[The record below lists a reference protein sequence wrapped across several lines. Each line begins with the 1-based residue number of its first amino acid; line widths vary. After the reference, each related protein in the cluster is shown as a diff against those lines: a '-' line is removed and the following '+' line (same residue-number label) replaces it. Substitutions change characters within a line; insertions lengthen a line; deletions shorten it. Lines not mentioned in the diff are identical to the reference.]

1 MEKTISPME
10 LSTLL
15 CKSKDSCVNLSPAEF
30 RVLTYLLACA
40 NIKDGE
46 GYKCWPSTETI
57 SEHTGIHTKTI
68 EKVRK
73 SLVDNGWMQYKPG
86 KGKGNC
92 NTYYVNGFKIVEC
105 YMASGNTRPKG
116 SIASSVK
123 LEPKEARERN
133 TSGLK
138 QGKDSPKPP
147 EEKTPP
153 APVKEVE
160 SAPTTNPD
168 GSPKYHRNGER
179 RYTWDDAMPIPK
191 QSISY
196 DDSLECPF

>member
-15 CKSKDSCVNLSPAEF
+15 SKSKDSCINLSLAEF

-57 SEHTGIHTKTI
+57 SEHTGIHIKTI

-92 NTYYVNGFKIVEC
+92 NTYYINGFKIVEC
-105 YMASGNTRPKG
+105 FMQSGNPRPKG
-116 SIASSVK
+116 AIAASVK
-123 LEPKEARERN
+123 IELKEPRERN
-133 TSGLK
+133 TNGLK
-138 QGKDSPKPP
+138 RGKTTPKPS
-147 EEKTPP
+147 EQKTSP
-153 APVKEVE
+153 APDYV
-160 SAPTTNPD
+160 
-168 GSPKYHRNGER
+168 PKKPER
-179 RYTWDDAMPIPK
+179 RIDPGFPRWYYGTQVFNEDELRQATLDKELVDAG
-191 QSISY
+191 
-196 DDSLECPF
+196 LESPF

>member
-15 CKSKDSCVNLSPAEF
+15 CKSKDSCVNLSLAEF

-57 SEHTGIHTKTI
+57 SEHTGIHIKTI

-73 SLVDNGWMQYKPG
+73 SLVDSGWMQYKPG

-105 YMASGNTRPKG
+105 FMQSGNPRPKG
-116 SIASSVK
+116 VIAASVK
-123 LEPKEARERN
+123 IDPKEPRERN

-138 QGKDSPKPP
+138 QGNVAPKPSK
-147 EEKTPP
+147 EKTP
-153 APVKEVE
+153 
-160 SAPTTNPD
+160 SAPDKEGSTTNPD
-168 GSPKYHRNGER
+168 GSPMYHRNGER
-179 RYTWDDAMPIPK
+179 RYTWDDRM
-191 QSISY
+191 QSTSY